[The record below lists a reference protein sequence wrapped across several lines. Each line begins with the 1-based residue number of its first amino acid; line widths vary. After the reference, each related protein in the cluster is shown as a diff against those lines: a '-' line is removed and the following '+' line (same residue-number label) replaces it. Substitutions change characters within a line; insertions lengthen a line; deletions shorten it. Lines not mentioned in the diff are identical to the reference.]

1 MIETTYPPSPSAPV
15 GASSGATAPRPVYGR
30 GIVYE
35 IGERNEAEEAR
46 LAGELGVSILLAA
59 ALRAR
64 GINDESQARA
74 YLLPSL
80 DSLGDPEL
88 LPDFARAAEI
98 LLAARESK
106 GLVFV
111 HGDYDADGVTSSAL
125 FDRFLRAIGC
135 NVHTFVPDR
144 MVDGYGVHGRA
155 VEMAREMR
163 AEVLLTCDCGV
174 SAFEALELAASYGMK
189 VVVTDHHEPQAT
201 VPKVDALVNP
211 HLPGSQYP
219 FEELCGAAVVFRVCE
234 GLARRLG
241 MPVAKYRDRF
251 LEFAALGTVA
261 DMMPLVGENRTIVY
275 HGLLSLER
283 SRTPGIQRLKE
294 NARVKPGAMSARDIG
309 FGLGPRLNA
318 VGRIFESSI
327 ALALLLTPDPDEAAR
342 LAQIVEEKNTE
353 RKTIQDRVCEEALA
367 QVETRRLHENL
378 VLMVT
383 GEGWHK
389 GVVGLAASRLLE
401 RYGRPVFVLN
411 YNPATGQY
419 GGSGRS
425 IGEVDLF
432 RLIDANRHIVG
443 GGGHAGAAGI
453 HFPQENLDA
462 IFAAFERAAWEQV
475 GPDGLVA
482 RVCADFESDLS
493 ELSVEAVRELGRLEP
508 CGRGN
513 EGVTLLAR
521 GIEVARTMP
530 TKKPTSMRYS
540 FRAANGRLFTG
551 ITHRH
556 EPGTEPPAGSRR
568 DLLFRPTLNEYM
580 GDVSVQLDVLS
591 LISSEG

>member
-1 MIETTYPPSPSAPV
+1 MSAAV
-15 GASSGATAPRPVYGR
+15 SPRPVYR
-30 GIVYE
+30 DELVYD
-35 IGERNEAEEAR
+35 IGERDAGAEAR
-46 LAGELGVSILLAA
+46 LAEELGVSTLLAA

-64 GINDESQARA
+64 GIEEAGEAREF
-74 YLLPSL
+74 LLPSL

-98 LLAARESK
+98 LLAAHESK

-125 FDRFLRAIGC
+125 FDRFLKAIGC

-144 MVDGYGVHGRA
+144 MVDGYGVHDRA
-155 VEMAREMR
+155 VEMAREMG

-174 SAFEALELAASYGMK
+174 SAFESLELAKSYGMK

-201 VPKVDALVNP
+201 LPKVDAIVNP
-211 HLPGSQYP
+211 HLPGSRYP
-219 FEELCGAAVVFRVCE
+219 FIELCGAAVVFRVCE

-241 MPVAKYRDRF
+241 MPVDKYRARF

-294 NARVKPGAMSARDIG
+294 HARVKPGPMSARDIG

-327 ALALLLTPDPDEAAR
+327 ALALLLTPDADEAAR
-342 LAQIVEEKNTE
+342 LALIVEEKNTE
-353 RKTIQDRVCEEALA
+353 RRTIQDRVCEEALA
-367 QVETRRLHENL
+367 QVQERRLHENL
-378 VLMVT
+378 VLMVH
-383 GEGWHK
+383 GQGWHK

-401 RYGRPVFVLN
+401 KYGRPVFVLN
-411 YNPATGQY
+411 YNPATGLY

-425 IGEVDLF
+425 IDGVSLF
-432 RLIDANRHIVG
+432 DLIDANRHIVG

-453 HFPQENLDA
+453 HFRAENFDA
-462 IFAAFERAAWEQV
+462 IFEAFERAAWEQI
-475 GPDGLVA
+475 GPDGLVS

-493 ELSVEAVRELGRLEP
+493 ELSVSAVRELGRLEP

-513 EGVTLLAR
+513 EGITLLAR

-530 TKKPTSMRYS
+530 TKKPSSMRYS
-540 FRAANGRLFTG
+540 FRAGGGKMFTG

-556 EPGTEPPAGSRR
+556 EPGTEPRAGSRV

-580 GDVSVQLDVLS
+580 GDVSVQLEVLS
-591 LISSEG
+591 LLEPQG